1 MKKKAKIFFKILFLI
16 KNIILLVINLYFL
29 LILNITKI
37 NVNEFA
43 LFKIIK
49 KLKNSD
55 YFPMFLTT
63 RTYKYISNFLNDKYN
78 NKKGEESLKNN
89 KFKKPKK
96 KIVLY
101 SVDLNDP
108 KYHRK
113 WLGRMLNK
121 KYRIKFDS
129 NNPDYLLYNIF
140 GNEHL
145 NYKYNNSVKIAIFTE
160 NKIPD
165 LNEADYA
172 IGQSHINY
180 LDRYFKFPIFLWIIN
195 DFKNVREKVLKS
207 PIRNKFCAAVITNS
221 NYTDGFRIK
230 FINEL
235 EKYKSI
241 DMGGKY
247 KNNIGGP
254 VKNKKQFL
262 TSYKFSISIENSE
275 GDGYL
280 TEKIVDSFYSGTI
293 PIFYGDYMLDEYINP
308 KTYILIKGEKD
319 IKEKIEYIKKID
331 NDDKLYKNILKENV
345 LIDNNITLKIE
356 KEEREFLYHIFDQ
369 DKRKAFR
376 KKD

>member
-1 MKKKAKIFFKILFLI
+1 MKKMKKKSNIFLKISFLI
-16 KNIILLVINLYFL
+16 KNIIVLVINLYFL
-29 LILNITKI
+29 LFVNINKT
-37 NVNEFA
+37 NDNEFA
-43 LFKIIK
+43 IFKIIK
-49 KLKNSD
+49 EFKNSD

-63 RTYKYISNFLNDKYN
+63 KTYKYISNFLNDKYN
-78 NKKGEESLKNN
+78 TKKGEESKLN
-89 KFKKPKK
+89 KKKR
-96 KIVLY
+96 KIVLN

-108 KYHRK
+108 NYHRK
-113 WLGRMLNK
+113 WLRRILNK

-129 NNPDYLLYNIF
+129 NNPDYVIYNVF
-140 GNEHL
+140 GTEHL
-145 NYKYNNSVKIAIFTE
+145 NDKYNNSVKIAIFTE

-165 LNEADYA
+165 LNEADYV
-172 IGQSHINY
+172 IGHSHINY
-180 LDRYFKFPIFLWIIN
+180 LDRCFKFSIFLWIIN
-195 DFKNVREKVLKS
+195 DFKNIREKVLKS
-207 PIRNKFCAAVITNS
+207 PIRTKFCAAVITNGK
-221 NYTDGFRIK
+221 TPDDFRIK

-235 EKYKSI
+235 EKYKLI

-293 PIFYGDYMLDEYINP
+293 PIFYGDYLLDEYINP

-331 NDDKLYKNILKENV
+331 NDDKLYRNILKENV
-345 LIDNNITLKIE
+345 LIDNNITIKIE

>member
-207 PIRNKFCAAVITNS
+207 PIRNKFCAAVIT
-221 NYTDGFRIK
+221 I
-230 FINEL
+230 
-235 EKYKSI
+235 
-241 DMGGKY
+241 
-247 KNNIGGP
+247 
-254 VKNKKQFL
+254 
-262 TSYKFSISIENSE
+262 
-275 GDGYL
+275 
-280 TEKIVDSFYSGTI
+280 
-293 PIFYGDYMLDEYINP
+293 
-308 KTYILIKGEKD
+308 
-319 IKEKIEYIKKID
+319 
-331 NDDKLYKNILKENV
+331 
-345 LIDNNITLKIE
+345 
-356 KEEREFLYHIFDQ
+356 
-369 DKRKAFR
+369 
-376 KKD
+376 

>member
-1 MKKKAKIFFKILFLI
+1 
-16 KNIILLVINLYFL
+16 
-29 LILNITKI
+29 
-37 NVNEFA
+37 
-43 LFKIIK
+43 
-49 KLKNSD
+49 
-55 YFPMFLTT
+55 
-63 RTYKYISNFLNDKYN
+63 
-78 NKKGEESLKNN
+78 
-89 KFKKPKK
+89 
-96 KIVLY
+96 
-101 SVDLNDP
+101 
-108 KYHRK
+108 
-113 WLGRMLNK
+113 
-121 KYRIKFDS
+121 
-129 NNPDYLLYNIF
+129 
-140 GNEHL
+140 
-145 NYKYNNSVKIAIFTE
+145 
-160 NKIPD
+160 
-165 LNEADYA
+165 
-172 IGQSHINY
+172 
-180 LDRYFKFPIFLWIIN
+180 
-195 DFKNVREKVLKS
+195 
-207 PIRNKFCAAVITNS
+207 
-221 NYTDGFRIK
+221 
-230 FINEL
+230 
-235 EKYKSI
+235 
-241 DMGGKY
+241 MGGKY

>member
-1 MKKKAKIFFKILFLI
+1 MKKMKKKSNIFLKISFLI
-16 KNIILLVINLYFL
+16 KNIIVLVINLYFL
-29 LILNITKI
+29 LFVNINKT
-37 NVNEFA
+37 NDNEFA
-43 LFKIIK
+43 IFKIIK
-49 KLKNSD
+49 EFKNSD

-63 RTYKYISNFLNDKYN
+63 KTYKYISNFLNDKYN
-78 NKKGEESLKNN
+78 TKKGEESKLN
-89 KFKKPKK
+89 KKKR
-96 KIVLY
+96 KIVLN

-108 KYHRK
+108 NYHRK
-113 WLGRMLNK
+113 WLRRILNK

-129 NNPDYLLYNIF
+129 NNPDYVIYNVF
-140 GNEHL
+140 GTEHL
-145 NYKYNNSVKIAIFTE
+145 NDKYNNSVKIAIFTE

-165 LNEADYA
+165 LNEADYV
-172 IGQSHINY
+172 IGHSHINY
-180 LDRYFKFPIFLWIIN
+180 LDRCFKFSIFLWIIN
-195 DFKNVREKVLKS
+195 DFKNIREKVLKS
-207 PIRNKFCAAVITNS
+207 PIRTKFCAAVITNDK
-221 NYTDGFRIK
+221 TPDDFRIK

-235 EKYKSI
+235 EKYKLI

-293 PIFYGDYMLDEYINP
+293 PIFYGDYLLDEYINP

-331 NDDKLYKNILKENV
+331 NDDKLYRNILKENV
-345 LIDNNITLKIE
+345 LIDNNITIKIE

>member
-235 EKYKSI
+235 EKYKLI